1 MYEQLCS
8 GLCWISF
15 SRRSLRSPE
24 VFVCRLYFAQSI
36 HPEENSTAEYL
47 LSLFREKLH
56 GSKLHSISADRRKAV
71 TDCRCFV
78 NRYKAAKERAREMG
92 MDITPELLKAREN
105 LRYMAGTRNDIIV
118 KGARFGKTAE
128 MMEVDN
134 RPRTRCHVLL
144 MLWRVWRV

>member
-1 MYEQLCS
+1 MVYAGFLSLEDHFEAQK
-8 GLCWISF
+8 F
-15 SRRSLRSPE
+15 SS
-24 VFVCRLYFAQSI
+24 VVCILQSI